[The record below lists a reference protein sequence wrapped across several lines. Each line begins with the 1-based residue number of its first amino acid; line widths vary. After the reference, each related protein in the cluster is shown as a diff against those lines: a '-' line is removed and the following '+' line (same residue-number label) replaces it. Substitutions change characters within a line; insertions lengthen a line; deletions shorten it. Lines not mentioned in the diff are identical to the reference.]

1 MIPTLALVHVE
12 QPSGRSFHL
21 WLPLFLLWIVLLIL
35 SPLILLLVLVY
46 CLAARVSPWQAI
58 VVLGSVA
65 WSLRGTDVRV
75 AAEGRRVTVR
85 IL

>member
-12 QPSGRSFHL
+12 EPSGRGIHL

-35 SPLILLLVLVY
+35 SPLVLLLVLVY
-46 CLAARVSPWQAI
+46 CLAGRVSSWLAM
-58 VVLGSVA
+58 VALGSLV
-65 WSLRGTDVRV
+65 WNLGGTDVRV
-75 AAEGRRVTVR
+75 TAEGRRVMVR

>member
-12 QPSGRSFHL
+12 QPSGRVLHL
-21 WLPLFLLWIVLLIL
+21 WLPLFLLWIVLLIF

-46 CLAARVSPWQAI
+46 CLVGQVSPWRAI
-58 VVLGSVA
+58 VTLGSLV
-65 WSLRGTDVRV
+65 WNLGGTDVRV
-75 AAEGRRVTVR
+75 TAEGRRVMVR

>member
-1 MIPTLALVHVE
+1 MIPTLALLHVE
-12 QPSGRSFHL
+12 QPSGQRIHL

-46 CLAARVSPWQAI
+46 CAVGQVSPWRTT
-58 VVLGSVA
+58 VA
-65 WSLRGTDVRV
+65 LCSLVWNLSGTDVCV
-75 AAEGRRVTVR
+75 TAEGRRVTVR

>member
-12 QPSGRSFHL
+12 QPSGRTFHL

-46 CLAARVSPWQAI
+46 CVMGQISPWRAI
-58 VVLGSVA
+58 VALGSLV
-65 WSLRGTDVRV
+65 WSLGGTDVRV
-75 AAEGRRVTVR
+75 GAEGRRVTVR

>member
-12 QPSGRSFHL
+12 QPSGRSIHL

-35 SPLILLLVLVY
+35 SPLILLLALVY
-46 CLAARVSPWQAI
+46 CLAGRVSPWRVMAA
-58 VVLGSVA
+58 LGSLI
-65 WSLRGTDVRV
+65 WSLGGTDVRV
-75 AAEGRRVTVR
+75 TAEGRRVMVR

>member
-12 QPSGRSFHL
+12 QPSGRRIHL

-46 CLAARVSPWQAI
+46 CAVGQVSPWRAI
-58 VVLGSVA
+58 VVLC
-65 WSLRGTDVRV
+65 SLVWNLSGTDVRV
-75 AAEGRRVTVR
+75 TAEGRRVSVR